1 MTITLHMLAFVSGFL
16 LDCLF
21 GDPYWMPHPVRFM
34 GNLISFLDKKLMGEK
49 HKGEEKK
56 ADAQNGIGIKDD
68 ATIRSESGKGIL
80 LVICV
85 LAATA
90 IVSGIIFLGAY
101 AIHPI
106 AGFVVE
112 AIMTYQ
118 ILAAR
123 CLQKESTKVYTA
135 LKKNDLLGA
144 RYAVSMIV
152 GRDTNVLDEAGV
164 ARAAVETVAESTSDG
179 VIAPMLYT
187 ALGGPVLG
195 MIYKAVNTMD
205 SMVGYKSSRYLYFGR
220 AAAKLDDVINWVP
233 ARISALLLIAGSAFL
248 SVTRIFSKEKAV
260 YNTKDAWHIWRRD
273 AKKHASPN
281 AGHTE
286 AACAGVLGIRL
297 AGDTIYGSKVIK
309 KPYIGDDKRAV
320 LPEDICRCNYL
331 MYAAAVLGEVIC
343 VILMILLNFIG

>member
-56 ADAQNGIGIKDD
+56 ADAKNGTGIKDD
-68 ATIRSESGKGIL
+68 ATIRSERGKGIL

-135 LKKNDLLGA
+135 LKK
-144 RYAVSMIV
+144 MI
-152 GRDTNVLDEAGV
+152 
-164 ARAAVETVAESTSDG
+164 
-179 VIAPMLYT
+179 
-187 ALGGPVLG
+187 
-195 MIYKAVNTMD
+195 
-205 SMVGYKSSRYLYFGR
+205 F
-220 AAAKLDDVINWVP
+220 
-233 ARISALLLIAGSAFL
+233 
-248 SVTRIFSKEKAV
+248 
-260 YNTKDAWHIWRRD
+260 
-273 AKKHASPN
+273 
-281 AGHTE
+281 
-286 AACAGVLGIRL
+286 
-297 AGDTIYGSKVIK
+297 
-309 KPYIGDDKRAV
+309 
-320 LPEDICRCNYL
+320 
-331 MYAAAVLGEVIC
+331 
-343 VILMILLNFIG
+343 